1 MRDKEIVYQQGASV
15 EDSAAFGAQ
24 LGISSLV
31 AGILLHRG
39 INSPTEG
46 KEFLY
51 GKQQPF
57 GDPFLI
63 MNMAQAVTRI
73 QEALN
78 KGEHITIYGDY
89 DVDGITASSLL
100 FLFLKDYG
108 AKVNVYIPRRD
119 NEGYGLNDNALA
131 KLAAEGTKLLITVD
145 TGISGVEAVQN
156 SPAGMDIIITDH
168 HMPPDNLPKAYTVV
182 NVHQTGDQYGY
193 KELAGAG
200 VAFKL
205 CQALYQKLEQ
215 TDTYWEKYI
224 DLAALGTIADM
235 VSLTEENR
243 EIVRRG
249 LAGLAK
255 TQNLGLKA
263 LIKEAGVED
272 RPLNSEI
279 VGFVLAP
286 RLNAAGRL
294 DDAMDGVKLLTT
306 QAANEAQAIA
316 HKLNEENVERQII
329 SKDIYDEAIELL
341 GKQPMGSAIV
351 VGKDNWHPG
360 VIGIVAS
367 RLVERFNRPAILFS
381 FDGEVA
387 KGSCRSIPP
396 VNMYDSLNACQEYL
410 IQFGGHAQAAGL
422 TLFKKNIVAFREAFQ
437 QEVSKRLQ
445 GKEYIPTVEPDYFV
459 PAEQDVAASA
469 VKELALLEPC
479 GQGNPSPLLA
489 FKDAEILSAGTM
501 GKEHNHLWLSLRH
514 GDVKY
519 KGISWNAGDL
529 AQDFYPHEKVAM
541 AFAPKLNYFQ
551 GKENVDLLVNAVN
564 CKHKI
569 VDYRSNFLP
578 KEDIL
583 KNILQKD
590 SKTVVYLS
598 NTSVLPTGCQQ
609 GMLRTVAERNIPEDV
624 RQVVFYDDS
633 CAAFW
638 QDSEFLLNG
647 RTDVSLYLLYRKE
660 DFLDRRQELSKQ
672 YVDAQGMRSCY
683 KLLHSYLAK
692 GCHTV
697 SDLLVLRTP
706 EGIALTAQILQV
718 FKELNFIQIENDLVS
733 LKSQDFNPL
742 TNSPTYSAMLEE
754 YGEKLKELNQA
765 LDITPASIAGLWK

>member
-1 MRDKEIVYQQGASV
+1 MRDTEIVYQQSAKT
-15 EDSAAFGAQ
+15 EESAAFGAQ
-24 LGISSLV
+24 LGISTLV

-39 INSPTEG
+39 INSPAKG

-131 KLAAEGTKLLITVD
+131 KLAAEGTNLLITVD
-145 TGISGVEAVQN
+145 TGISGIEAVQN
-156 SPAGMDIIITDH
+156 SPDGMDIIITDH
-168 HMPPDNLPKAYTVV
+168 HMPPDDLPKACAVV
-182 NVHQTGDQYGY
+182 NVHQAGDQYDY

-205 CQALYQKLEQ
+205 CQALYQKLEN
-215 TDTYWEKYI
+215 TTAYWEKYI

-255 TQNLGLKA
+255 TKNPGLKA
-263 LIKEAGVED
+263 LIKEAGAEG

-306 QAANEAQAIA
+306 QDTEEALAIA
-316 HKLNEENVERQII
+316 HKLNEENIKRQVI
-329 SKDIYDEAIELL
+329 SKDIYDEAIEMLS
-341 GKQPMGSAIV
+341 QEPMGSAIV

-396 VNMYDSLNACQEYL
+396 VNMYDALNACQEHL

-422 TLFKKNIVAFREAFQ
+422 TLLRKNIDGFRTAFQ
-437 QEVSKRLQ
+437 QEVSKALQ
-445 GKEYIPTVEPDYFV
+445 GKEYVPTVAPDYVV
-459 PAEQDVAASA
+459 PTEQEVAASA

-529 AQDFYPHEKVAM
+529 VHDFYPHEKVAM
-541 AFAPKLNYFQ
+541 TFAPKLNYFQ

-564 CKHKI
+564 SKRKI
-569 VDYRSNFLP
+569 VDYRNSFLP
-578 KEDIL
+578 KEELL

-590 SKTVVYLS
+590 NKIVVYLS
-598 NTSVLPTGCQQ
+598 NTSVLPPGTQQ
-609 GMLRTVAERNIPEDV
+609 DMLRTIAERNIPNEV
-624 RQVVFYDDS
+624 RQVVFYDAG

-638 QDSEFLLNG
+638 QDQEFLLNG
-647 RTDVSLYLLYRKE
+647 RTDVTLYLLYRKE
-660 DFLDRRQELSKQ
+660 DFLDRRQELSRQ

-683 KLLHSYLAK
+683 KLLHSNLAK
-692 GCHTV
+692 GCRTV
-697 SDLLVLRTP
+697 SDLLGLKTT
-706 EGIALTAQILQV
+706 GDIALTAQILQV

-733 LKSQDFNPL
+733 LKSQEFNPL
-742 TNSPTYSAMLEE
+742 MNSPTYSKMLEE
-754 YGEKLKELNQA
+754 YGEKITELNHA
-765 LDITPASIAGLWK
+765 LDITPANIASLWK

>member
-1 MRDKEIVYQQGASV
+1 MRDTEIVYQQGAKT
-15 EDSAAFGAQ
+15 EESAAFGAQ
-24 LGISSLV
+24 LGISTLV

-39 INSPTEG
+39 INSPAKG

-131 KLAAEGTKLLITVD
+131 KLAAEGTNLLITVD
-145 TGISGVEAVQN
+145 TGISGIEAVQN
-156 SPAGMDIIITDH
+156 SPDGMDIIITDH
-168 HMPPDNLPKAYTVV
+168 HMPPDDLPKACAVV
-182 NVHQTGDQYGY
+182 NVHQAGDQYDY

-205 CQALYQKLEQ
+205 CQALYQKLEN
-215 TDTYWEKYI
+215 TTAYWEKYI

-255 TQNLGLKA
+255 TKNPGLKA
-263 LIKEAGVED
+263 LIKEAGAEG

-306 QAANEAQAIA
+306 QDTEEALAIA
-316 HKLNEENVERQII
+316 HKLNEENIKRQVI
-329 SKDIYDEAIELL
+329 SKDIYDEAIEMLS
-341 GKQPMGSAIV
+341 QEPMGSAIV

-396 VNMYDSLNACQEYL
+396 VNMYDALNACQEHL

-422 TLFKKNIVAFREAFQ
+422 TLLRKNIDGFRTAFQ
-437 QEVSKRLQ
+437 QEVSKALQ
-445 GKEYIPTVEPDYFV
+445 GKEYVPTVAPDYVV
-459 PAEQDVAASA
+459 PTEQEVAVSA

-489 FKDAEILSAGTM
+489 FMDAEILSAGTM

-529 AQDFYPHEKVAM
+529 VHDFYPHEKVAM
-541 AFAPKLNYFQ
+541 TFAPKLNYFQ

-564 CKHKI
+564 SKRKI
-569 VDYRSNFLP
+569 VDYRNSFLP
-578 KEDIL
+578 KEELL

-590 SKTVVYLS
+590 NKIVVYLS
-598 NTSVLPTGCQQ
+598 NTSVLPPGTQQ
-609 GMLRTVAERNIPEDV
+609 DMLRTIAERNIPNEV
-624 RQVVFYDDS
+624 RQVVFYDAG

-638 QDSEFLLNG
+638 QDQEFLLNG
-647 RTDVSLYLLYRKE
+647 RTDVTLYLLYRKE
-660 DFLDRRQELSKQ
+660 DFLDRRQELSRQ

-683 KLLHSYLAK
+683 KLLHSNLAK
-692 GCHTV
+692 GCRTV
-697 SDLLVLRTP
+697 SDLLGLKTT
-706 EGIALTAQILQV
+706 GDIALTAQILQV

-733 LKSQDFNPL
+733 LKSQEFNPL
-742 TNSPTYSAMLEE
+742 MNSPTYSKMLEE
-754 YGEKLKELNQA
+754 YGEKITELNHA
-765 LDITPASIAGLWK
+765 LDITPANIASLWK